1 MNANILNDADFA
13 AAFEKVDNPQD
24 FVRRD
29 GSYDLSPL
37 NLGDPDHVAAVNEF
51 KRSLRNPAGGAE
63 TERLAGGEA

>member
-13 AAFEKVDNPQD
+13 EQFNAVNPQD
-24 FVRRD
+24 FVRKD

-37 NLGDPDHVAAVNEF
+37 NLGDPAHVKAVNEF